1 MAKLYYDSDA
11 DLNALKGKTLAVL
24 GYGSQGRAQA
34 QNLHDSGVN
43 VVVGARKGGKS
54 WKQATADG
62 LKVASVEE
70 ACKQA
75 QIIMV
80 LIPDDQQVEVY
91 TRDILPNLTKGKAL
105 YFSHGFNVHYYQ
117 VVPPD
122 DVDVIMIAPKS
133 PGDLVRRMY
142 RDGKGVPGLLAVYRD
157 ATGKAKQTALAIA
170 RGIGCTKAGVIET
183 TFKEETETDLFG
195 EQCDLCG
202 GVTSMIKTSFNMMV
216 EYGYQPEVAY
226 FEALNEL
233 KLIVDL
239 IFERGITG
247 LWRNVSD
254 IAQYGGLTRGPE
266 LWDDHVKETMHDIMR
281 RIQNGEFAREWVLEN
296 TANRAVFKTLTR
308 QDEESLL
315 EQVGAELRAMMPWTQ
330 EGAKK

>member
-1 MAKLYYDSDA
+1 
-11 DLNALKGKTLAVL
+11 
-24 GYGSQGRAQA
+24 
-34 QNLHDSGVN
+34 VN
-43 VVVGARKGGKS
+43 VIVGARRDGNS
-54 WKQATADG
+54 WKKASKDG
-62 LKVASVEE
+62 LKVSTVDQ

-75 QIIMV
+75 DVIFM
-80 LIPDDQQVEVY
+80 LIPDDQQLEVY
-91 TRDILPNLTKGKAL
+91 NRDILPHLTGGKAL

-117 VVPPD
+117 IEPPD

-142 RDGKGVPGLLAVYRD
+142 LDGKGVPGLLAVYRD
-157 ATGKAKQTALAIA
+157 ATGKAKDLALAIA
-170 RGIGCTKAGVIET
+170 MGIGCTRAGVIET

-202 GVTSMIKTSFNMMV
+202 GVTSMIKTTFETMV
-216 EYGYQPEVAY
+216 EYGYQPEVCY

-247 LWRNVSD
+247 LWDNVSD

-266 LWDDHVKETMHDIMR
+266 LWDAHAKETMHDIMR

-296 TANRAVFKTLTR
+296 EANRAVFKTLTR

-315 EQVGAELRAMMPWTQ
+315 ETVGAELRAMMPWTQ
-330 EGAKK
+330 EGAKENR